1 MCDQLCKCTMSGN
14 MYTCTCGVSVWY
26 QMLFTCTRHTLYS
39 VHVHVI
45 YNVHIQCT
53 YTMYMT
59 THIYMLLYM
68 ITYTMY
74 IYNIHDYIYMYN
86 YDIHEQSYYIAHYIR
101 RKQKKEERNEQTP
114 TRLKGLEKIYVYTLL
129 ASAAYMHTLSSA

>member
-1 MCDQLCKCTMSGN
+1 
-14 MYTCTCGVSVWY
+14 
-26 QMLFTCTRHTLYS
+26 
-39 VHVHVI
+39 
-45 YNVHIQCT
+45 
-53 YTMYMT
+53 MT